1 MKHQQQI
8 RTINKSVPNITAETF
23 LFPSTLHQEN
33 RMNTKIENYVG
44 MCRNNNEDYLIGLW
58 RHVTTNL

>member
-1 MKHQQQI
+1 MYLMKHQQQI

-33 RMNTKIENYVG
+33 RMNIKIENYVG
-44 MCRNNNEDYLIGLW
+44 VCSNNNGDYLTGL
-58 RHVTTNL
+58 